1 MGWKGEVAGNEGR
14 SVNKKMGTG
23 GVGEG
28 RGRDG
33 GEIKRDE
40 GCPVSG
46 GPPVHTRVESNLIGK
61 WKGKGRMRLLA
72 AGGEAGVGKR
82 FH

>member
-14 SVNKKMGTG
+14 GVNKRMGTG
-23 GVGEG
+23 GVGRSQKDGEG

-40 GCPVSG
+40 GCPVRG
-46 GPPVHTRVESNLIGK
+46 GPPVHTHVESNLIGK
-61 WKGKGRMRLLA
+61 WKRKGKG
-72 AGGEAGVGKR
+72 GEG
-82 FH
+82 